1 MQILVGIDGSNT
13 SQEALKIAIKSA
25 NAFSAALIAVTSM
38 ATGTADENEEI
49 RTAEKILA
57 DAKTEI
63 EKAEVKCSTH
73 LLIRGNSTG
82 EDIVEFAEENAVDLI
97 VIGVRRR
104 SRVGKILMGSSAQY
118 VILKAGCPV
127 LTVK

>member
-13 SQEALKIAIKSA
+13 SKEAVKIAIKSA
-25 NAFSAALIAVTSM
+25 NAFSGDLIAATSM
-38 ATGTADENEEI
+38 ATGTTDENEKI
-49 RTAEKILA
+49 RTAEKTLA
-57 DAKTEI
+57 DVKTEI
-63 EKAEVKCSTH
+63 ENAGVKCSTH
-73 LLIRGNSTG
+73 LLIRGNSAG
-82 EDIVEFAEENAVDLI
+82 EDIVAFAEENAADLI
-97 VIGVRRR
+97 VVGIKRR

>member
-13 SQEALKIAIKSA
+13 SREALKLAIKSA
-25 NAFSAALIAVTSM
+25 NAFSADIIAVTSM
-38 ATGTADENEEI
+38 ATGTADENAEI
-49 RTAEKILA
+49 RTAKKTLA
-57 DAKTEI
+57 DVKTEI
-63 EKAEVKCSTH
+63 ENGGVQCSTH
-73 LLIRGNSTG
+73 LLIRGNSAG
-82 EDIVEFAEENAVDLI
+82 EDIVGFAEENAVDLI

-104 SRVGKILMGSSAQY
+104 SRVGKLLMGSSAQY